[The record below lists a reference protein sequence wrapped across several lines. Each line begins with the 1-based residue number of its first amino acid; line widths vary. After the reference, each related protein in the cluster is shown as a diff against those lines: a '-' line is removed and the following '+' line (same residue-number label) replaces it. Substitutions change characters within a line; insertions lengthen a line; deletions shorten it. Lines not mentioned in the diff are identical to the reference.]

1 MVDNIL
7 IKVKALPDEPVYL
20 GIIIFLF
27 VLLLFFMIKKALW
40 KKRTRVIERARAKEV
55 AEGKTAVNE
64 AERKIAQ
71 ARQKANK
78 ELTDLQK
85 RIDEEGIKHQEMM
98 SITARRSSD
107 ALQAEEKA
115 LAAERRLMTLQNKY
129 KRTKGLLD
137 SAVDS
142 IKRYSEGT
150 LVSTSQINELSAQ
163 LASEFDSVTPVNL
176 MALTIKDLRAEFR
189 QNERRIRDICEE
201 YQSRYTSKTNTT
213 IYRLVVLALQ
223 EGVQN
228 IYHSLSFG
236 KLENGIALL
245 RTLTS
250 KCFDIAIEGN
260 QTIVSTLSRFIGQVE
275 YLYIESIKIEYEYH
289 VKRERAKE
297 EQRAIRE
304 QMRQEAEERRALEI
318 QRKQVEN
325 EEKKYHNEIG
335 RLREQM
341 LASSAEELE
350 TINMLRN
357 RIAEVEALLA
367 QVEEKKEEIITLQN
381 GKAGTVYIISNLGS
395 FGDKMFKI
403 GMTRRLEPMDR
414 VRELGDASVPFPF
427 DVHSLVFSEDAVAL
441 EYSLHKELGQQRVNK
456 INMRKEYFNVDI
468 DQLEELVNR
477 LDPSAP
483 FERTMLA
490 EQYHQSLSIDMPPE
504 ETAIDMESDDG
515 TEDILEEEI

>member
-1 MVDNIL
+1 
-7 IKVKALPDEPVYL
+7 
-20 GIIIFLF
+20 
-27 VLLLFFMIKKALW
+27 
-40 KKRTRVIERARAKEV
+40 
-55 AEGKTAVNE
+55 
-64 AERKIAQ
+64 
-71 ARQKANK
+71 
-78 ELTDLQK
+78 
-85 RIDEEGIKHQEMM
+85 
-98 SITARRSSD
+98 
-107 ALQAEEKA
+107 
-115 LAAERRLMTLQNKY
+115 
-129 KRTKGLLD
+129 
-137 SAVDS
+137 
-142 IKRYSEGT
+142 
-150 LVSTSQINELSAQ
+150 
-163 LASEFDSVTPVNL
+163 
-176 MALTIKDLRAEFR
+176 
-189 QNERRIRDICEE
+189 
-201 YQSRYTSKTNTT
+201 
-213 IYRLVVLALQ
+213 
-223 EGVQN
+223 
-228 IYHSLSFG
+228 
-236 KLENGIALL
+236 
-245 RTLTS
+245 
-250 KCFDIAIEGN
+250 
-260 QTIVSTLSRFIGQVE
+260 
-275 YLYIESIKIEYEYH
+275 
-289 VKRERAKE
+289 
-297 EQRAIRE
+297 
-304 QMRQEAEERRALEI
+304 MRQEAEERRALEI

-341 LASSAEELE
+341 LASSAEESE

-441 EYSLHKELGQQRVNK
+441 EYSLHKELPQQRVNK

>member
-1 MVDNIL
+1 
-7 IKVKALPDEPVYL
+7 
-20 GIIIFLF
+20 
-27 VLLLFFMIKKALW
+27 
-40 KKRTRVIERARAKEV
+40 
-55 AEGKTAVNE
+55 
-64 AERKIAQ
+64 
-71 ARQKANK
+71 
-78 ELTDLQK
+78 
-85 RIDEEGIKHQEMM
+85 
-98 SITARRSSD
+98 
-107 ALQAEEKA
+107 
-115 LAAERRLMTLQNKY
+115 
-129 KRTKGLLD
+129 
-137 SAVDS
+137 
-142 IKRYSEGT
+142 
-150 LVSTSQINELSAQ
+150 
-163 LASEFDSVTPVNL
+163 
-176 MALTIKDLRAEFR
+176 
-189 QNERRIRDICEE
+189 
-201 YQSRYTSKTNTT
+201 
-213 IYRLVVLALQ
+213 
-223 EGVQN
+223 
-228 IYHSLSFG
+228 
-236 KLENGIALL
+236 
-245 RTLTS
+245 
-250 KCFDIAIEGN
+250 
-260 QTIVSTLSRFIGQVE
+260 
-275 YLYIESIKIEYEYH
+275 
-289 VKRERAKE
+289 
-297 EQRAIRE
+297 
-304 QMRQEAEERRALEI
+304 MRQEAEERRALEI

-341 LASSAEELE
+341 LASSAEESE

-441 EYSLHKELGQQRVNK
+441 EYSLHKELAQQRVNK